1 MQAIII
7 TSRVSFYREFND
19 LSDDTKHASIL
30 TEIREQLLIKLRFPN
45 FFWAVYIVTH
55 GIKMYV
61 QYHTRAFPMA
71 IFVAM
76 GVGERGGGGGGG
88 GGGGS

>member
-19 LSDDTKHASIL
+19 LSDDTKHVSII

-45 FFWAVYIVTH
+45 FFWAVYITSKLH
-55 GIKMYV
+55 LSALN
-61 QYHTRAFPMA
+61 AFLPQC
-71 IFVAM
+71 
-76 GVGERGGGGGGG
+76 
-88 GGGGS
+88 